1 MEYDENIF
9 KESANKKASIIWF
22 ILSLILTVSYAM
34 EVQSGSYPVKYYIG
48 FLLLCWIPFLVGLVF
63 LKVKG
68 KDTLLYKDVI
78 VVGYGIFYTYLLFT
92 TVIPIAFIY
101 ALPVT
106 GMLVLFKDRNF
117 MIRCGIAN
125 FVVVLMNFIYKYS
138 TGVINQAEA
147 KDYYI
152 QLSCVILCY
161 ACYVLS
167 INHLNW
173 ADGNVT
179 ESIKDDFKRVEKTVG
194 QVKDSSN
201 LIVNGITVV
210 RELAVENKQGANVVI
225 DGMKELSEHN
235 ETLHDKTMSS
245 MDLTTKIQDQVKNV
259 GDMVEKVVELIQESV
274 EHSCHSSKEL
284 TDVVESASYMTELS
298 KEVESVL
305 GEFKKEF
312 EMVKEQTGA
321 IKDINAQTNLLAL
334 NASIEAAR
342 AGEAGRG
349 FSVVADEIRNL
360 SNETQNCSEEIMMAL
375 EHLEST
381 SDKMT
386 QSIIKTI
393 ELIQITME
401 KANHVNESVVRIAE
415 DSRQVEQNIQK
426 VDSAMVEVEDSNCKM
441 VDNMQQICDVMQVM
455 TDCIGNSE
463 DTTRTILSKY
473 AETAYNIDHI
483 ENIVGSLMGKL
494 GTGGFMGVE
503 DVKAGMKVT
512 LIHMDEQSR
521 ILASYKGE
529 VLEQQDKS
537 ILIQLGQ
544 KEQNLEFDGK
554 NDSFILQIVVEN
566 ILYKWEKIRPDWVQ
580 DSKGSIMKVALHDN
594 PVVTNRRRYMRMAV
608 SNPCRITFQD
618 TKETF
623 GGDMINIS
631 ANGFAFKAG
640 DEQFAKAIGRKITIS
655 ISDFPLPQCS
665 ELEGKII
672 RSTDDEGQ
680 YIVGCQMPD
689 DNKDILEYVNQNF
702 S

>member
-9 KESANKKASIIWF
+9 KESANKKAKIIWM
-22 ILSLILTVSYAM
+22 ILSLILTGSYAM
-34 EVQSGSYPVKYYIG
+34 EVQSGSYPGKYYIG
-48 FLLLCWIPFLVGLVF
+48 FLLLCWIPYLVGLVF

-78 VVGYGIFYTYLLFT
+78 VVGYGIFYIYLLFT
-92 TVIPIAFIY
+92 TVTHIAFIY
-101 ALPVT
+101 FLPMI

-125 FVVVLMNFIYKYS
+125 FVVVLMNFIYKSS

-152 QLSCVILCY
+152 QLSCVVLCY

-173 ADGNVT
+173 SDGNVT
-179 ESIKDDFKRVEKTVG
+179 ESIRDDFKRVVKTVG

-245 MDLTTKIQDQVKNV
+245 MELTTKIQNQVKNV
-259 GDMVEKVVELIQESV
+259 GDMVDQVVELIQESV
-274 EHSCHSSKEL
+274 EHSHSSSREL
-284 TDVVESASYMTELS
+284 TDVVESTSHMTELS

-312 EMVKEQTGA
+312 EMVKEQTGT

-342 AGEAGRG
+342 AGEAGKG

-386 QSIIKTI
+386 QSIIRTI
-393 ELIQITME
+393 DLIQVTME
-401 KANHVNESVVRIAE
+401 KANHVNDSVVRIAE
-415 DSRQVEQNIQK
+415 DSRQMEQNIQK

-441 VDNMQQICDVMQVM
+441 VDNMQQICDVMQII

-463 DTTRTILSKY
+463 ETTRTILSKY

-494 GTGGFMGVE
+494 GNGGFMGVE
-503 DVKAGMKVT
+503 DVKQGMRIN
-512 LIHMDEQSR
+512 LDHMDEQGR

-529 VLEQQDKS
+529 VVEQQDKS
-537 ILIQLGQ
+537 ILVKLLQ
-544 KEQNLEFDGK
+544 KEQNLELDRK
-554 NDSFILQIVVEN
+554 NDHFILQIVVDN
-566 ILYKWEKIRPDWVQ
+566 ILYKWERISPYWVK
-580 DSKGSIMKVALHDN
+580 DGEGSIMKITLHEN
-594 PVVTNRRRYMRMAV
+594 PIVTNRRRYTRISV
-608 SNPCRITFQD
+608 SNPCSITFQD
-618 TKETF
+618 TKENF
-623 GGDMINIS
+623 RGDMVNIS
-631 ANGFAFKAG
+631 ANGFAFKAK
-640 DEQFAKAIGRKITIS
+640 DEQFAKAIGRKVIIS
-655 ISDFPLPQCS
+655 ISDFPIPHCS
-665 ELEGKII
+665 EQEGKII

-689 DNKDILEYVNQNF
+689 DNKEILEYVNQKF